1 MYVSKLRVDGFRGLS
16 DFEAKFKPGLNVV
29 IGPNNAGKSALID
42 ALRLALTPVNRASQ
56 SYFRND
62 DFSVG
67 SHSATIRVE
76 ASQLSASE
84 RAMHLEALSLDGE
97 RVTFG
102 KRFLRRAEE
111 FRGYRSEYLVGSDDR
126 VNDWYP
132 AREAFQSVYLEPLRD
147 AKKELASYS
156 GNRLRRLVSFLASEE
171 EVTKLE
177 ELLQS
182 NDAAVSNNVAVKKVS
197 ETISH
202 PFRSLTHF
210 GSLNEPV
217 ISPSSQDLSMALR
230 RLKLGLKESEQ
241 YWELDQI
248 GLGYANLLYFASV
261 LAELTRE
268 APDTHRILLIE
279 EPEAHLHPQ
288 LQSSLVRVLQN
299 SLTDTDNGQPKPQII
314 LTTHSATLAAAAGVS
329 ALQGMSR
336 SGGLSR
342 HWQFKVEEA
351 AERKL
356 NRFFISR
363 RPEALFAEFVLLVE
377 GISEE
382 ILLPVLFELR
392 ALTAFNDERD
402 NLKRHRLRRDF
413 GTFLREYLEVVA
425 VHSVDF
431 KPYVSLLTSSGQ
443 ATTPRR
449 RVYVLTDSDENTGIK
464 TKNQQTPGETRKHEI
479 RAVAEENNFSAARL
493 KVCIT
498 PGTFEQELT
507 RLAEEDGNEDL
518 KVAIELAFASLHERK
533 WEEFKARPAR
543 KKGDL
548 WNLIKSTSNFS
559 KGAFAQSA
567 AENLLEEKAGI
578 PELPSGLEKIFEDLS
593 EIFLKERDEHNEVEF
608 STAGGC

>member
-1 MYVSKLRVDGFRGLS
+1 MYVSKLRVDGFRGLN
-16 DFEAKFKPGLNVV
+16 DFGAEFKPGLNVV
-29 IGPNNAGKSALID
+29 IGPNNAGKTALID

-56 SYFRND
+56 SYFRIED
-62 DFSVG
+62 LSVG
-67 SHSATIRVE
+67 SDCATIRVE
-76 ASQLSASE
+76 ASELSASE

-97 RVTFG
+97 RITFG

-111 FRGYRSEYLVGSDDR
+111 FRGYRSEFLVGSDNR
-126 VNDWYP
+126 INDWYP

-156 GNRLRRLVSFLASEE
+156 GNRLRRLVNFLASGE
-171 EVTKLE
+171 EVTALQ
-177 ELLQS
+177 ELLRE
-182 NDAAVSNNVAVKKVS
+182 NDMAVSDNAAVKKVGDA
-197 ETISH
+197 ISS

-217 ISPSSQDLSMALR
+217 ISPSSQDLSIALR
-230 RLKLGLKESEQ
+230 RLKLGLKESDQ

-261 LAELTRE
+261 LAELTHE

-299 SLTDTDNGQPKPQII
+299 SLEVGENGQPVPQII
-314 LTTHSATLAAAAGVS
+314 LTTHSATLAAAAGVT

-336 SGGLSR
+336 SSERSR
-342 HWQFKVEEA
+342 HWQFKVEET

-392 ALTAFNDERD
+392 TLNAFDGVPD
-402 NLKRHRLRRDF
+402 YQKRTRLRRDL
-413 GTFLREYLEVVA
+413 GTFLREYLVVVA

-449 RVYVLTDSDENTGIK
+449 RVYVLTDSDEDTGIK
-464 TKNQQTPGETRKHEI
+464 TAEKRTPGEARRNEI
-479 RAVAEENNFSAARL
+479 CSVAKRNQYPDDQL
-493 KVCIT
+493 LVCIT
-498 PGTFEQELT
+498 PGTFEKELT
-507 RLAEEDGNEDL
+507 RLAEEDASGALGGAVEQAL
-518 KVAIELAFASLHERK
+518 ASLHPQK
-533 WEEFKARPAR
+533 WELYKEQAEP

-548 WNLIKSTSNFS
+548 WHLIASTSNFS
-559 KGAFAQSA
+559 KGSFAQSV
-567 AENLLEEKAGI
+567 AENLLENQESI
-578 PELPSGLEKIFEDLS
+578 PELPSGLEEIFEDLLK
-593 EIFLKERDEHNEVEF
+593 IFLKENDE
-608 STAGGC
+608 

>member
-1 MYVSKLRVDGFRGLS
+1 MYLSKLRVDGFRGLS
-16 DFEAKFKPGLNVV
+16 GFEAKFKPGLNVV
-29 IGPNNAGKSALID
+29 IGPNNAGKTALID

-56 SYFRND
+56 SYFRSD

-67 SHSATIRVE
+67 SNTATIQIE

-84 RAMHLEALSLDGE
+84 RAMHLEALSIDGE

-102 KRFLRRAEE
+102 KRFLRRTEE
-111 FRGYRSEYLVGSDDR
+111 FRGYRSEFLVGSDNR

-147 AKKELASYS
+147 ATKELASYS
-156 GNRLRRLVSFLASEE
+156 GNRLRRLVSFLASEA
-171 EVTKLE
+171 EVADLE
-177 ELLQS
+177 ELLRG
-182 NDAAVSNNVAVKKVS
+182 NDMSVSDNDAVKKVS
-197 ETISH
+197 SAISN

-230 RLKLGLKESEQ
+230 RLKMGLKEFDQ
-241 YWELDQI
+241 YWEIDQV

-299 SLTDTDNGQPKPQII
+299 SLEIAESEQPAPQII
-314 LTTHSATLAAAAGVS
+314 MTTHSATLAAAAGVP

-342 HWQFKVEEA
+342 HWQFRVEEA

-392 ALTAFNDERD
+392 TMTTFNCEKHEQ
-402 NLKRHRLRRDF
+402 KRQRLRRDF
-413 GTFLREYLEVVA
+413 RKFLREYLVIVA

-431 KPYVSLLTSSGQ
+431 TPYVSLLTSSGQ

-449 RVYVLTDSDENTGIK
+449 RVYVLTDSDEDTGINSDK
-464 TKNQQTPGETRKHEI
+464 EQTPGEARKNVIHS
-479 RAVAEENNFSAARL
+479 VAEHNDFSADQL
-493 KVCIT
+493 QVCIT
-498 PGTFEQELT
+498 PGTFEKELSH
-507 RLAEEDGNEDL
+507 LAEENPNEVL
-518 KVAIELAFASLHERK
+518 KTAIEQALASLHPQK
-533 WEEFKARPAR
+533 WKQFEAQNEHR
-543 KKGDL
+543 KGDL
-548 WNLIKSTSNFS
+548 WQLIDSISNFS
-559 KGAFAQSA
+559 KGSFAQSV
-567 AENLLEEKAGI
+567 AENLLEEQKGI
-578 PELPSGLEKIFEDLS
+578 RELPSGLESIFADLI
-593 EIFLKERDEHNEVEF
+593 EIFLAETDE
-608 STAGGC
+608 

>member
-1 MYVSKLRVDGFRGLS
+1 MHVSKLHIDGFRGLRG
-16 DFEAKFKPGLNVV
+16 FEAEFKPGLNVV
-29 IGPNNAGKSALID
+29 IGPNNAGKTALID

-56 SYFRND
+56 SYFRSD

-67 SHSATIRVE
+67 TDSATIRIE
-76 ASQLSASE
+76 ASELSAGE

-111 FRGYRSEYLVGSDDR
+111 FRGYRSEYLVGSDNR

-132 AREAFQSVYLEPLRD
+132 AREAFQTVYLEPLRD

-156 GNRLRRLVSFLASEE
+156 GNRLRRLVSFLASGE
-171 EVTKLE
+171 EVTALE
-177 ELLQS
+177 DLLRD
-182 NDAAVSNNVAVKKVS
+182 NDTAISDNVTIKKVRDA
-197 ETISH
+197 IST

-230 RLKLGLKESEQ
+230 RLKMGLKESNQ

-261 LAELTRE
+261 LAELTHE

-288 LQSSLVRVLQN
+288 LQSSLVRVLQK
-299 SLTDTDNGQPKPQII
+299 SLEIEEGGQPAPQII
-314 LTTHSATLAAAAGVS
+314 LTTHSATLAAAAGVP

-336 SGGLSR
+336 SEGLSR
-342 HWQFKVEEA
+342 HWQFRVDEA

-363 RPEALFAEFVLLVE
+363 RPEALFAEFALLAE

-392 ALTAFNDERD
+392 ALNAFDEVHD
-402 NLKRHRLRRDF
+402 EQQRHRLSQELR
-413 GTFLREYLEVVA
+413 TFLREYLVVVA

-431 KPYVSLLTSSGQ
+431 APYVSLLTSSGQ
-443 ATTPRR
+443 ATTPRK
-449 RVYVLTDSDENTGIK
+449 RVFVLTDSDEDTGIK
-464 TKNQQTPGETRKHEI
+464 TDKELTPGESRAKEI
-479 RAVAEENNFSAARL
+479 RSVAERNQFPADQL
-493 KVCIT
+493 HVCIT
-498 PGTFEQELT
+498 PGTFEKELM
-507 RLAEEDGNEDL
+507 RLAEEDSNEVL
-518 KVAIELAFASLHERK
+518 KSAIERALESLHKRKWAQFDARPERK
-533 WEEFKARPAR
+533 V
-543 KKGDL
+543 GDL
-548 WNLIKSTSNFS
+548 WKLITSISNFS
-559 KGAFAQSA
+559 KGAFAQSVA
-567 AENLLEEKAGI
+567 DNLLKEQNGI
-578 PELPSGLEKIFEDLS
+578 SELPSGLEKIFMDLS
-593 EIFLKERDEHNEVEF
+593 EIFLEENDEQNEVE
-608 STAGGC
+608 